1 MSQHPSHRRSS
12 RVGSIA
18 VVAMTLLLCAL
29 LARVVQ
35 LQVRPEAKL
44 QSYLKPRV
52 GVRPELAPRGDIL
65 DRRGRVLS
73 ATRFG
78 WRVYVDPVELPKE
91 PSAVIV
97 GLAGALGLPEEQVGE
112 RILSR
117 MAENARRAPEKPAA
131 MQPTPGQVIGE
142 LLGWDDAK
150 VDPKLA
156 ADAVEEVDESVKKPI
171 RYLPIGGVIE
181 DAVAEK
187 VRAMKL
193 AGVHLERRPIREYPG
208 GTEVASIIGKV
219 GFDGVGLIGTEK
231 ALDRRLTG
239 ESGQVSFVRD
249 SAGRPLWIEP
259 EQIRPATPGQ
269 DVSISID
276 LELQRIACEELT
288 RGVEEYNAA
297 GGRLISVDPNTG
309 EVLAMVDIVRPVPE
323 AVAYPWIDAKVKR
336 AGHEAPVPA
345 PAVGGVRFLTL
356 KPDPGRAIHPALAR
370 NRCVEDV
377 YEPGSTFK
385 PFVWSTITDLGLAR
399 VDEVFQT
406 GHGAW
411 LTSYGRPI
419 SDVTKRDQMTWA
431 EVLINSSNIGMVKC
445 GERLSFKQLH
455 DTVARFGFGQRTNIG
470 LAGESP
476 GIVTP
481 MSRWSKYTHTSVCF
495 GHEVSVTPLQ
505 MVRAFSNFARDGDL
519 AGTLPT
525 LRLTA
530 VTESDPA
537 NRVLYRVLPADV
549 AVLTRQT
556 MRGVTE
562 AMEAKLDARD
572 HTKHAWNYEIFGKS
586 GTAEIPLGKAPTG
599 KRRPV
604 GSSGYFDGQYNSSF
618 IAGGPVERP
627 RLVTLVVIDDPGPE
641 LARKK
646 LHYGAS
652 TAGPVVRRFMERG
665 LAYLGVPPAPK
676 EPRDATPKAA
686 PALTTPARSTA
697 MNNAQE

>member
-1 MSQHPSHRRSS
+1 MSEHASHRRSS
-12 RVGSIA
+12 RVGFYS
-18 VVAMTLLLCAL
+18 VSVMTLLLCGL

-35 LQVRPEAKL
+35 LQVRPSEEL
-44 QSYLKPRV
+44 REYLRPRV
-52 GVRPELAPRGDIL
+52 GVRSELPQRGDIL

-117 MAENARRAPEKPAA
+117 MSENARRTPEAPATV
-131 MQPTPGQVIGE
+131 QPTPGQVVAE
-142 LLGWDDAK
+142 LIGWDDAR
-150 VDPKLA
+150 VDPTLA
-156 ADAVEEVDESVKKPI
+156 AGAVEEVDENAKKPI

-181 DAVAEK
+181 DEVAEK
-187 VRAMKL
+187 VRALKL
-193 AGVHLERRPIREYPG
+193 AGVHMERRPIREYPG
-208 GTEVASIIGKV
+208 GSEVASILGKV
-219 GFDGVGLIGTEK
+219 GFDGQGLIGSERV
-231 ALDRRLTG
+231 LDRRLTG
-239 ESGQVSFVRD
+239 EAGKVSYVRD

-259 EQIRPATPGQ
+259 EQIRPATPGH
-269 DVSISID
+269 DVAISID
-276 LELQRIACEELT
+276 LELQRIACEELM

-297 GGRLISVDPNTG
+297 GGRLVCLDPNTG
-309 EVLAMVDIVRPVPE
+309 EILAMADIVRPVAE
-323 AVAYPWIDAKVKR
+323 AVGYPWIDKSVRKG
-336 AGHEAPVPA
+336 GHEAPVPA
-345 PAVGGVRFLTL
+345 PAVGGVRFVTL
-356 KPDPGRAIHPALAR
+356 KADPGRAIHPALAR

-385 PFVWSTITDLGLAR
+385 PFVWSTVTDLGLAR
-399 VDEVFQT
+399 IDEVFET
-406 GHGAW
+406 GHTTW
-411 LTSYGRPI
+411 FTSYGRPI

-431 EVLINSSNIGMVKC
+431 EVLVNSSNIGMVKV

-455 DTVARFGFGQRTNIG
+455 DAVARFGFGQRTNIG
-470 LAGESP
+470 LSGESP

-505 MVRAFSNFARDGDL
+505 MVRAFSAFAREGDL

-525 LRLTA
+525 LRMTA
-530 VTESDPA
+530 VTDAEPA

-549 AVLTRQT
+549 AVLTRET
-556 MRGVTE
+556 MRGVTG
-562 AMEAKLDARD
+562 AMEAKLDAREK
-572 HTKHAWNYEIFGKS
+572 TTHAWNYEIFGKS

-665 LAYLGVPPAPK
+665 LAYLGVAPAPRVAPGG
-676 EPRDATPKAA
+676 EAR
-686 PALTTPARSTA
+686 PALTGPARSTA
-697 MNNAQE
+697 LNNAGE